1 MDSCVSHEIFIHL
14 NSAHI
19 FNENIQFNSAVT
31 VLNNLKV
38 EDCEND
44 EYSPVK
50 VLDALTLHGWKIS
63 PEEQV
68 RSTPMRFLF
77 NISAEILVWC
87 THKRMGICCCCY
99 FNSSNISC
107 MFWNRMH
114 MSCFMS
120 SRRLCKTKSLSSQQ
134 WFRSLMLPVFW

>member
-1 MDSCVSHEIFIHL
+1 MKIFSSI
-14 NSAHI
+14 
-19 FNENIQFNSAVT
+19 NSAVT

-68 RSTPMRFLF
+68 RSTPMRF
-77 NISAEILVWC
+77 
-87 THKRMGICCCCY
+87 
-99 FNSSNISC
+99 
-107 MFWNRMH
+107 
-114 MSCFMS
+114 
-120 SRRLCKTKSLSSQQ
+120 
-134 WFRSLMLPVFW
+134 

>member
-1 MDSCVSHEIFIHL
+1 MKIFSSI
-14 NSAHI
+14 
-19 FNENIQFNSAVT
+19 NSAVT

-68 RSTPMRFLF
+68 RSTPMRFCLIF
-77 NISAEILVWC
+77 RQKFWC
-87 THKRMGICCCCY
+87 GALTNAWEFVVVATLIVVIFRA
-99 FNSSNISC
+99 
-107 MFWNRMH
+107 
-114 MSCFMS
+114 CFGTG
-120 SRRLCKTKSLSSQQ
+120 CT
-134 WFRSLMLPVFW
+134 